1 VWGFPTVC
9 PRNRY
14 GPANLLHPEGLDDRP
29 VVAAVIVAVG
39 KGVRS
44 TSLDTSTTQMPAA
57 GRRWRSEDLSRPEL
71 ARHSTQAD
79 QRPTVFYLPHVA
91 QPMLVHEALQYLELA
106 DRVAGSHDHAAEDV
120 LQSWLAIVGSRCVS
134 ITSPTP
140 ASRAS
145 SATSRVEM

>member
-1 VWGFPTVC
+1 M
-9 PRNRY
+9 
-14 GPANLLHPEGLDDRP
+14 L
-29 VVAAVIVAVG
+29 VAAVHQTAQEG
-39 KGVRS
+39 AEGCTRQSDTPPTKGPTETKLPS
-44 TSLDTSTTQMPAA
+44 A
-57 GRRWRSEDLSRPEL
+57 GRRCRSEDLSRREL
-71 ARHSTQAD
+71 GRHSTQAD
-79 QRPTVFYLPHVA
+79 QRPTVFYLPHMA
-91 QPMLVHEALQYLELA
+91 QPTLVHKALQYLELA